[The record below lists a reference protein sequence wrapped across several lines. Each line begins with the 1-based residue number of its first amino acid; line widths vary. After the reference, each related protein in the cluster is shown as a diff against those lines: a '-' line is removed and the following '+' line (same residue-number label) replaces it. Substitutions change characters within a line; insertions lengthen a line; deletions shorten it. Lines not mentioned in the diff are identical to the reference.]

1 MSARWV
7 ASYGPGRSV
16 VGLVALIH
24 CALTLLTAC
33 GATDQP
39 VSENGQANGGTP
51 FAILPF
57 EQVEYSYTRSPS
69 RFAALWSQART
80 RTVRI
85 ALLGDSQETSPE
97 GRGDVYVPRL
107 NYEAWRRYGNVPETV
122 VAGYHSYG
130 GNTVPF
136 GDWLLSGATASP
148 GASLSRIAPERL
160 LPGIPAAAHA
170 APAGPQSVNGQW
182 YGQLMVLEPDAS
194 GANPAAGIPTNVEYF
209 CIQGSVRAEIFA
221 ATHPLSGGILYKAR
235 PTDSAP
241 DYAAPATIEDIAPL
255 PLAAPVF
262 AVRSFTTPPLPLNGK
277 RHLQLEILGSM
288 TSALTDVIGARFK
301 SDQCPSGLVIQD
313 LGASGVSVRE
323 FLNRYADAGSL
334 FQAMGFDAVILHFG
348 ANDAGEGAT
357 AETFRADTERLIALI
372 RAWTGD
378 ADFPVILMS
387 DPYRRGLDRKEE
399 EENARFPGAQR
410 AIAAADP
417 AVLVVNSRRLMHQR
431 GWRADPPNRLD
442 ELLLDD
448 VHYTPRG
455 AIELAEAE
463 MDQLLGP

>member
-1 MSARWV
+1 MIQ
-7 ASYGPGRSV
+7 PGRSFI
-16 VGLVALIH
+16 GLAVLINWALV
-24 CALTLLTAC
+24 LLSAC
-33 GATDQP
+33 GQADKP
-39 VSENGQANGGTP
+39 VSQNGQASGGAP

-57 EQVEYSYTRSPS
+57 EQVEYSYTRSPG

-97 GRGDVYVPRL
+97 GRGEVYVPRL
-107 NYEAWRRYGNVPETV
+107 NYEAWRRYGNVPETI

-136 GDWLLSGATASP
+136 GDWLLSGATALP
-148 GASLSRIAPERL
+148 GASPTRIAPERL

-182 YGQLMVLEPDAS
+182 YGQLLVLDSDAS
-194 GANPAAGIPTNVEYF
+194 NANPAAEIPTNVEYF
-209 CIQGSVRAEIFA
+209 CSQGSVRAEIFA

-235 PTDSAP
+235 PTDSTP
-241 DYAAPATIEDIAPL
+241 DYGAPATIEGIAPL
-255 PLAAPVF
+255 PLAASVF
-262 AVRSFTTPPLPLNGK
+262 AVRSFMTPSLPLNGR
-277 RHLQLEILGSM
+277 RHLQLEILGSL
-288 TSALTDVIGARFK
+288 TSALTDVVGARFK
-301 SDQCPSGLVIQD
+301 SDQCPHGLVIQD
-313 LGASGVSVRE
+313 LGAAGVSVRE
-323 FLNRYADAGSL
+323 FLNSYADAGSL
-334 FQAMGFDAVILHFG
+334 FQAMGFDAVIFHLG

-357 AETFRADTERLIALI
+357 AEMFRADTRRLIDLI
-372 RAWTGD
+372 RTWTGD
-378 ADFPVILMS
+378 ADFPVILMG
-387 DPYRRGLDRKEE
+387 DPYRTGLGMMQEAE
-399 EENARFPGAQR
+399 YARYPGAQR

-417 AVLVVNSRRLMHQR
+417 AVLVVNSRRLMHER
-431 GWRADPPNRLD
+431 GWRADAPHRLEELMID
-442 ELLLDD
+442 E